1 MKRIIFCIYD
11 DIKTIDDSWKTNYFT
26 ALQIEEYWDRLLSN
40 KQEYAKTIGVE
51 FKFFHNTMNEFEVEY
66 DLEFTKVNLYKHHLF
81 AELAKEYDEVMY
93 VDMDVLFNT
102 TENIFEKLD
111 LSKGIHIQQQDSQ
124 IKNKDIEAILFNQV
138 GQRNPTLKYHITKDL
153 LGGKDCHVL
162 NTGVMIG
169 KSKHIKQL
177 KFIERIPDITKKIY
191 QIKEDNLQSED
202 SIYLRMFYY
211 PNNEALFSYIVEH
224 YNIPYVLMDPEWHY
238 IIGNELKHFDWSK
251 IKVAHIISKKFN
263 CFFNDKTKCVFCIHI
278 DIPDENL
285 DSPRSPHDDDVPK
298 SKRTKQRLAAYKDKL
313 DKNHSDYAKS
323 IGAEYIRFGRDEQ
336 YEEFFKRF
344 PDLSEYDVINLYKVW
359 LLDQLTH
366 KYDLVLYVDFDV
378 YFNDTHDVFN
388 YLKGEHCLC
397 VDINDAFESG
407 VNVKYRDYFKE
418 YKKDFRNP
426 QAKYWNAHAM
436 LQEHDLDGDNNVF
449 NTGIM
454 LASRSVMDQID
465 YFSDIED
472 VIEMMKE
479 LKEESMYP
487 DNVRASFGYDNETI
501 MSYKTTINDVP
512 ISRLDEKWHLKHSF
526 HRIKSY
532 DVGSKDWKTARRE
545 LHNDI
550 KEKDAQFIHFISKNF
565 SLVFEEDES

>member
-1 MKRIIFCIYD
+1 
-11 DIKTIDDSWKTNYFT
+11 
-26 ALQIEEYWDRLLSN
+26 
-40 KQEYAKTIGVE
+40 
-51 FKFFHNTMNEFEVEY
+51 
-66 DLEFTKVNLYKHHLF
+66 
-81 AELAKEYDEVMY
+81 MY

-102 TENIFEKLD
+102 TENIFEKLE

-238 IIGNELKHFDWSK
+238 IIGNELKHLDWSE

-323 IGAEYIRFGRDEQ
+323 IGAEYIRFGRDDQ

-344 PDLSEYDVINLYKVW
+344 PDLSD
-359 LLDQLTH
+359 
-366 KYDLVLYVDFDV
+366 
-378 YFNDTHDVFN
+378 
-388 YLKGEHCLC
+388 
-397 VDINDAFESG
+397 
-407 VNVKYRDYFKE
+407 
-418 YKKDFRNP
+418 
-426 QAKYWNAHAM
+426 
-436 LQEHDLDGDNNVF
+436 
-449 NTGIM
+449 
-454 LASRSVMDQID
+454 
-465 YFSDIED
+465 
-472 VIEMMKE
+472 
-479 LKEESMYP
+479 
-487 DNVRASFGYDNETI
+487 
-501 MSYKTTINDVP
+501 
-512 ISRLDEKWHLKHSF
+512 
-526 HRIKSY
+526 
-532 DVGSKDWKTARRE
+532 
-545 LHNDI
+545 
-550 KEKDAQFIHFISKNF
+550 
-565 SLVFEEDES
+565 